1 MLNNSFIMVA
11 EAAAATQGGSL
22 LGMFLPMI
30 LIMGVMYFLMIR
42 PQKKREQEM
51 RSMINALE
59 VGDEVVT
66 IGGVVGRVFN
76 IQDDNVTIATSVQ
89 NTLLTFKK
97 SAISQV
103 FKKNDGKTA
112 APAAQEKADAEE
124 KKPSFLE
131 KILNKKNDA
140 E

>member
-1 MLNNSFIMVA
+1 MLNNSLLMIL
-11 EAAAATQGGSL
+11 EAAPANPGGSL
-22 LGMFLPMI
+22 LSMFLPMA
-30 LIMGVMYFLMIR
+30 LLMGVMYFLMIR
-42 PQKKREQEM
+42 PQKKRDQEM
-51 RSMINALE
+51 REMINALE

-89 NTLLTFKK
+89 NTLMTFKK
-97 SAISQV
+97 SAIGHVIKQGEPKAS
-103 FKKNDGKTA
+103 KS
-112 APAAQEKADAEE
+112 AQEKADEEE

-131 KILNKKNDA
+131 KILNKNEDA